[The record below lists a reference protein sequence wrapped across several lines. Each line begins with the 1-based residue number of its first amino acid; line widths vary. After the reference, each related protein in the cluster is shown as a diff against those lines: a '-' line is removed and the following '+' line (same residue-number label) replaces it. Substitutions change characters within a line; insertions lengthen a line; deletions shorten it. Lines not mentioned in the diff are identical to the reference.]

1 MKKNLFILI
10 TLWIAMIF
18 SACSMINTDYFI
30 FENLAECEQM
40 EQALPEGAQVERT
53 DALKMDPSAKD
64 LLIRAS
70 YASTF
75 TFEGWKFEIAA
86 FELES
91 EEQAQKY
98 FFAHTGKESDSAVN
112 YSALK
117 GASNYRIVAIDGV
130 NGYVA
135 KTAATDAKKLDEWLS
150 ANFSLRI
157 DTTKRP
163 IRTTIAEEK
172 S

>member
-1 MKKNLFILI
+1 MKKSLFVLLA
-10 TLWIAMIF
+10 LWITMMF
-18 SACSMINTDYFI
+18 SACSMIDTDYFI

-40 EQALPEGAQVERT
+40 EEALPEGAQVERA
-53 DALKMDPSAKD
+53 DALKMDPSAND
-64 LLIRAS
+64 LFIRAS
-70 YASTF
+70 YAATF

-86 FELES
+86 FEFES

-98 FFAHTGKESDSAVN
+98 FTAHTGKESGSAVN

-130 NGYVA
+130 KGYVA
-135 KTAATDAKKLDEWLS
+135 KTAATDSEKLDEWLS

-163 IRTTIAEEK
+163 IRTTIAE
-172 S
+172 